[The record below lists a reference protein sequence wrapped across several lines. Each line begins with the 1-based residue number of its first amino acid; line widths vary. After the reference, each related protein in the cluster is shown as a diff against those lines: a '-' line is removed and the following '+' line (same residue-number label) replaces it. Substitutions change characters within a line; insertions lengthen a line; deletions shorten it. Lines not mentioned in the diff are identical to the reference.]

1 MFLPLFTLLLP
12 LMRLFPPGFRWR
24 MRSRIYRWYR
34 NLEDADFH
42 GHQSTSPEEVRSC
55 ILELDKIAAEVR
67 DVAVPLSYA
76 GELYSLRV
84 HIAHVQESLRK
95 AEAVLRGE
103 GK

>member
-1 MFLPLFTLLLP
+1 
-12 LMRLFPPGFRWR
+12 

-34 NLEDADFH
+34 KLEEIDFQ

-55 ILELDKIAAEVR
+55 ILELEKIGNEVMH
-67 DVAVPLSYA
+67 VSVPLSYA
-76 GELYSLRV
+76 GELYTLRI